1 MRALVKIDVLDDNG
15 ETTTTPASRA
25 RRTTMTDETTNPT
38 PEETPAS
45 AADETFGWTGE
56 GDATPSDE
64 KGAGREWL
72 TQLQSMIE
80 NITEQAGP
88 ALREI
93 SAKAAELAAVAGEK
107 AGPAAAR
114 AAEITAGAGT
124 KLAEKS
130 RDLAAEIRRDIAARA
145 AGDAGADNEH
155 GAESTAPSA
164 EDKPAS

>member
-1 MRALVKIDVLDDNG
+1 
-15 ETTTTPASRA
+15 
-25 RRTTMTDETTNPT
+25 MTDETTNPNPEDT
-38 PEETPAS
+38 PRETPTS
-45 AADETFGWTGE
+45 GADETFGWTGE
-56 GDATPSDE
+56 GDGGAADGKAS
-64 KGAGREWL
+64 GAGREWL

-114 AAEITAGAGT
+114 AAELTAGAGT

-130 RDLAAEIRRDIAARA
+130 RDLAAEIRRDIATRA
-145 AGDAGADNEH
+145 ANES
-155 GAESTAPSA
+155 GAETTASA
-164 EDKPAS
+164 EEDKPAS

>member
-1 MRALVKIDVLDDNG
+1 
-15 ETTTTPASRA
+15 
-25 RRTTMTDETTNPT
+25 MTDEPTNPT
-38 PEETPAS
+38 PKETPAS
-45 AADETFGWTGE
+45 GADETFGWTAE
-56 GDATPSDE
+56 GDTASDG
-64 KGAGREWL
+64 KGSGTGREWL

-80 NITEQAGP
+80 NVAEQAGP

-145 AGDAGADNEH
+145 ASEP
-155 GAESTAPSA
+155 GAESATPPA

>member
-1 MRALVKIDVLDDNG
+1 
-15 ETTTTPASRA
+15 
-25 RRTTMTDETTNPT
+25 MTDETTQPT

-45 AADETFGWTGE
+45 GADETFGWTGE
-56 GDATPSDE
+56 GEAASTDD
-64 KGAGREWL
+64 KGSSTGREWL

-80 NITEQAGP
+80 NIAEQAGP

-93 SAKAAELAAVAGEK
+93 SAKAAELAAAAGEK
-107 AGPAAAR
+107 AGPAATR

-130 RDLAAEIRRDIAARA
+130 RDLAAEIRRDIATRA
-145 AGDAGADNEH
+145 AAEADVE
-155 GAESTAPSA
+155 GTPPPA